1 MKKIGIKY
9 IILIHSDGILAD
21 IPIHGDGILAE
32 NAVIATVGD
41 CGAGPYLELEGKF
54 ELDTPKQIDE
64 LAKVLKEILRQ
75 AE

>member
-9 IILIHSDGILAD
+9 I

-32 NAVIATVGD
+32 NTVIVTVGD
-41 CGAGPYLELEGKF
+41 EGGGSYLELEGKF

-64 LAKVLKEILRQ
+64 LAKILKEILRQ

>member
-1 MKKIGIKY
+1 MRKIGVKY
-9 IILIHSDGILAD
+9 II
-21 IPIHGDGILAE
+21 PTHGDCILAE
-32 NAVIATVGD
+32 NTAIVTVGD
-41 CGAGPYLELEGKF
+41 EGGGSYLELDGKF

>member
-1 MKKIGIKY
+1 MKKIGLKY
-9 IILIHSDGILAD
+9 I

-32 NAVIATVGD
+32 NTVIVTVGD
-41 CGAGPYLELEGKF
+41 EGGGSYLELEGKF

-64 LAKVLKEILRQ
+64 LAQILKEILRQ

>member
-1 MKKIGIKY
+1 MKAIGVKY
-9 IILIHSDGILAD
+9 II
-21 IPIHGDGILAE
+21 PTHGDGILAE
-32 NAVIATVGD
+32 NIVTVTVGD
-41 CGAGPYLELEGKF
+41 EGGGSYLELEGKF